1 METLGLSIRLA
12 GWLSSRALGA
22 GGVAALLGVAVI
34 GQFLVSPVAAQT
46 LTVSNVEVNEG
57 GTATVTL
64 DLSAPADF
72 AIRYTWFTR
81 DGTARATDDDYQ
93 KASGFVY
100 INDGD
105 WSGSVEVKTK
115 SDSAA
120 TEEDKTFFIDFK
132 SLHTLGRRPGTYS
145 WVYDN
150 TAGLPTDVSAE
161 VTIKNVVAAPAA
173 PSTAACVPWHQPGP
187 WPPGFPCSFNRY

>member
-1 METLGLSIRLA
+1 METLGLSKGWRA
-12 GWLSSRALGA
+12 GCLRALGA

-64 DLSAPADF
+64 ELSAPADF

-120 TEEDKTFFIDFK
+120 TEEDETFFIDFK
-132 SLHTLGRRPGTYS
+132 SLHTLGRRQGTYS

-150 TAGLPTDVSAE
+150 SAGLPTDVSAE